1 MKKFEFVLYING
13 NIICQ
18 RYFTVK
24 NFNHKSLKSLEAKY
38 CLDEC
43 VEMIQKD
50 LTKKTYEYLYR
61 SYNPYKKQLQED
73 IVVEN
78 IFDNE
83 DVFDFEIKTE
93 IKNELRLIGK
103 RRFTGNVYPQRV
115 RYSVD
120 VRKIIPA
127 LIKEIQETFSRE
139 KFSVEYCGISL

>member
-18 RYFTVK
+18 RYFTVR
-24 NFNHKSLKSLEAKY
+24 NFKTKSLKSIESQD

-43 VEMIQKD
+43 VRLIEKD
-50 LTKKTYEYLYR
+50 LNKKTYEYLYR

-73 IVVEN
+73 IISEN
-78 IFDNE
+78 IFENE

-93 IKNELRLIGK
+93 DRFIGK

-127 LIKEIQETFSRE
+127 LIKEIQETFSGE
-139 KFSVEYCGISL
+139 NFSVEYCGISL

>member
-18 RYFTVK
+18 RYFTVR
-24 NFNHKSLKSLEAKY
+24 NFKSKSLKSIDSKY

-43 VEMIQKD
+43 VRLIQKD
-50 LTKKTYEYLYR
+50 LKKKTYEYLYK

-73 IVVEN
+73 IISEN

-83 DVFDFEIKTE
+83 DVFDFEIKTDD
-93 IKNELRLIGK
+93 RLIGK
-103 RRFTGNVYPQRV
+103 KRFTGNVYPQRV

-127 LIKEIQETFSRE
+127 LIKEIQETFSKE
-139 KFSVEYCGISL
+139 NFSVEYSGISL

>member
-24 NFNHKSLKSLEAKY
+24 DFNPKSIRTIEAK
-38 CLDEC
+38 DC
-43 VEMIQKD
+43 VDNCVRLIQND
-50 LTKKTYEYLYR
+50 LKEKTYDYLYK
-61 SYNPYKKQLQED
+61 SYNPYKEQTQEE

-78 IFDNE
+78 IYDEE
-83 DVFDFEIKTE
+83 DIFDFEIKVDD
-93 IKNELRLIGK
+93 KLIAK
-103 RRFTGNVYPQRV
+103 KRFTGNVYPQRI

-127 LIKEIQETFSRE
+127 LIKEIQETFSNE
-139 KFSVEYCGISL
+139 NFTVEYSGISL

>member
-1 MKKFEFVLYING
+1 MLRKK
-13 NIICQ
+13 
-18 RYFTVK
+18 
-24 NFNHKSLKSLEAKY
+24 LK
-38 CLDEC
+38 
-43 VEMIQKD
+43 
-50 LTKKTYEYLYR
+50 KKIKELK
-61 SYNPYKKQLQED
+61 PYKKQLQED

>member
-18 RYFTVK
+18 RYFTVR
-24 NFNHKSLKSLEAKY
+24 NFKTKSLKSIESQD

-43 VEMIQKD
+43 VRLIEKD
-50 LTKKTYEYLYR
+50 LKKKTYEYLYR

-73 IVVEN
+73 IISEN
-78 IFDNE
+78 IFENE

-93 IKNELRLIGK
+93 DRFIGK

-127 LIKEIQETFSRE
+127 LIKEIQETFSGE
-139 KFSVEYCGISL
+139 NFSVEYCGISL